1 MKLKSTAVAVFGLL
15 AALSAQAAEVDYGS
29 FKVNYDASTVFG
41 SPTLSFSS
49 SGNVVG
55 FGWTVPTDVQV
66 VSLGSL
72 VTASFDLPSF
82 TITANSGWALSGGVN
97 GFLGNLVYNE
107 LGGSTAA
114 SVTGSVVVD
123 GSPAFPFGGALDKV
137 VVSSTGG
144 LSTGYYSGSYSAP
157 VGAFNSFSFSGGSL
171 SLQASGGLFSSIIG
185 QPQNELRVSLVAM
198 PVPEPETYAML
209 LAGLGVMALL
219 FSRRRQ
225 NS

>member
-1 MKLKSTAVAVFGLL
+1 
-15 AALSAQAAEVDYGS
+15 
-29 FKVNYDASTVFG
+29 
-41 SPTLSFSS
+41 
-49 SGNVVG
+49 
-55 FGWTVPTDVQV
+55 
-66 VSLGSL
+66 
-72 VTASFDLPSF
+72 
-82 TITANSGWALSGGVN
+82 
-97 GFLGNLVYNE
+97 
-107 LGGSTAA
+107 
-114 SVTGSVVVD
+114 
-123 GSPAFPFGGALDKV
+123 
-137 VVSSTGG
+137 
-144 LSTGYYSGSYSAP
+144 